1 MHCSSLL
8 FDITQRVSFPFE
20 MFSAIGDKG
29 YISAF
34 SISITVPDWA
44 EYVNNAPIILRLAFS
59 GNVLLFFLAETD
71 LLVSLNLTNR
81 QVYMILEQ
89 GRLIYQTLFSKSPV
103 LLLPLSCTSR
113 INSATVSS
121 TGPR

>member
-8 FDITQRVSFPFE
+8 FDIKQRVSFPFE
-20 MFSAIGDKG
+20 MLSAIGDKG

-34 SISITVPDWA
+34 SISVTVPDWA
-44 EYVNNAPIILRLAFS
+44 EYVKNAPIILRLAFS

-81 QVYMILEQ
+81 QSWNKGVLFTKRSFRKVLFYYYHYHVHLE
-89 GRLIYQTLFSKSPV
+89 
-103 LLLPLSCTSR
+103 
-113 INSATVSS
+113 
-121 TGPR
+121 